1 MSSITASALPELDL
15 PASWVEG
22 PEKLSWT
29 FLLAL
34 GLHIFVLLGIAF
46 LPEDSAPAPQVL
58 EVTLAHFRSEQAPR
72 EADFVAQANQVGSG
86 TEVEKRLLTT
96 NEIAPI
102 EDDAIRDTLRMQ
114 ETARTPAQEARH
126 NLVVTR
132 STTTR
137 KAAKAKQKSEQREA
151 QRADQDVLERQQQE
165 IASLEAQLAREKE
178 AYAKRPKVRQLT
190 SVSTRESFDALY
202 VEAFRREVEE
212 VGTRN
217 FPDQA
222 LREKK
227 FGQVR
232 LMVALNPNGSVREID
247 VLKSSGYRFLDEAA
261 MRSVRLAAPFAPF
274 PPEMRKI
281 TDILEIIR
289 TWRFDEQQTLSADE
303 E

>member
-1 MSSITASALPELDL
+1 MKMPVADPGIGWSA
-15 PASWVEG
+15 G
-22 PEKLSWT
+22 PDRLTWAL
-29 FLLAL
+29 LLAL
-34 GLHIFVLLGIAF
+34 TLHGLLILGVAF
-46 LPEDSAPAPQVL
+46 IPEKEKPTPNVL

-72 EADFVAQANQVGSG
+72 EADFAAQANQVGSG

-96 NEIAPI
+96 TEIAPI
-102 EDDAIRDTLRMQ
+102 EDDSIRETLQ
-114 ETARTPAQEARH
+114 VEETARSPAKEARH

-132 STTTR
+132 STTNR
-137 KAAKAKQKSEQREA
+137 KAPKARQKSEQHDAR
-151 QRADQDVLERQQQE
+151 RAEQDVVERRQQE

-217 FPDQA
+217 FPAQA
-222 LREKK
+222 MREQK

-232 LMVALNPNGSVREID
+232 LMVAINPNGSVREIE

-274 PPEMRKI
+274 PPEMRRI
-281 TDILEIIR
+281 TDILEVIR
-289 TWRFDEQQTLSADE
+289 TWKFDEQKTLSGE
-303 E
+303 EG

>member
-1 MSSITASALPELDL
+1 MTAAAPAWNDAGPDRLTWAL
-15 PASWVEG
+15 
-22 PEKLSWT
+22 
-29 FLLAL
+29 LLAL
-34 GLHIFVLLGIAF
+34 GLHGMLILGVTFV
-46 LPEDSAPAPQVL
+46 PEKEKPEPNVL

-72 EADFVAQANQVGSG
+72 EADFAAQANQVGSG
-86 TEVEKRLLTT
+86 TEAEKRLLTT
-96 NEIAPI
+96 TERAPI
-102 EDDAIRDTLRMQ
+102 EGDTIQETLQ
-114 ETARTPAQEARH
+114 AEETARTPATENRH

-137 KAAKAKQKSEQREA
+137 KAGKARQVAEQRDARQADEDA
-151 QRADQDVLERQQQE
+151 YERRQRE

-217 FPDQA
+217 FPEQA
-222 LREKK
+222 MRDRA

-232 LMVALNPNGSVREID
+232 LMVAINPNGSVREIEI
-247 VLKSSGYRFLDEAA
+247 LKSSGYRFLDEAA

-274 PPEMRKI
+274 PPEMHKI

-289 TWRFDEQQTLSADE
+289 TWKFDERRAVSSE
-303 E
+303 GE

>member
-1 MSSITASALPELDL
+1 MTDLARL
-15 PASWVEG
+15 PADPGQPGWSAG
-22 PEKLSWT
+22 PDRLTWAL
-29 FLLAL
+29 LLAL
-34 GLHIFVLLGIAF
+34 GLHGLFILGVTFI
-46 LPEDSAPAPQVL
+46 PEKERPAPNVL
-58 EVTLAHFRSEQAPR
+58 EVTLAHFRSEEAPR
-72 EADFVAQANQVGSG
+72 EADFAAQANQVGSG
-86 TEVEKRLLTT
+86 TETEKRLLTT
-96 NEIAPI
+96 TERAPI
-102 EDDAIRDTLRMQ
+102 EDDAIRETLQ
-114 ETARTPAQEARH
+114 VQQAARAPAKEARH

-137 KAAKAKQKSEQREA
+137 KAGKPKHKAEDRDARRAEEDVIERRQR
-151 QRADQDVLERQQQE
+151 E

-190 SVSTRESFDALY
+190 SVSTKESFDALY

-217 FPDQA
+217 FPEQA
-222 LREKK
+222 MRERT

-232 LMVALNPNGSVREID
+232 LMVALNPNGSVREIE

-281 TDILEIIR
+281 TDILEVIR
-289 TWRFDEQQTLSADE
+289 TWKFDERKTLSTDE

>member
-1 MSSITASALPELDL
+1 MTADS
-15 PASWVEG
+15 PAWPVAG
-22 PEKLSWT
+22 QDRLAWT
-29 FLLAL
+29 LLLAL
-34 GLHIFVLLGIAF
+34 GLHGVLILGVTFV
-46 LPEDSAPAPQVL
+46 PEKERPAPSVL

-72 EADFVAQANQVGSG
+72 DADFAAQASQVGSG
-86 TEVEKRLLTT
+86 TETEKHLLTT
-96 NEIAPI
+96 TERAPI
-102 EDDAIRDTLRMQ
+102 EGDTIQ
-114 ETARTPAQEARH
+114 ETLQAEQTARMPSPESRH
-126 NLVVTR
+126 DLVVPH

-137 KAAKAKQKSEQREA
+137 KAGKAKQKSEQREA
-151 QRADQDVLERQQQE
+151 RQSDEDMLERRQQE
-165 IASLEAQLAREKE
+165 IASLEAQLAHQKD

-222 LREKK
+222 MRDHT

-232 LMVALNPNGSVREID
+232 LMVAINPNGSVRQIEI
-247 VLKSSGYRFLDEAA
+247 LKSSGFRILDEAA

-289 TWRFDEQQTLSADE
+289 TWKFDERRAVSSE
-303 E
+303 GE

>member
-1 MSSITASALPELDL
+1 MTAASLPWTSSQDRLTWALVAAMGLHGL
-15 PASWVEG
+15 V
-22 PEKLSWT
+22 
-29 FLLAL
+29 AL
-34 GLHIFVLLGIAF
+34 GIHFV
-46 LPEDSAPAPQVL
+46 PEDLKPTANVL

-72 EADFVAQANQVGSG
+72 EADFAAQANQVGSG
-86 TEVEKRLLTT
+86 TEAEKRLLTT
-96 NEIAPI
+96 TERAPI
-102 EDDAIRDTLRMQ
+102 EDDAIRETMQ
-114 ETARTPAQEARH
+114 VQEAARAPAEESRR
-126 NLVVTR
+126 NLVVTHN
-132 STTTR
+132 SKAR
-137 KAAKAKQKSEQREA
+137 KTGKAKQKSEQKEA
-151 QRADQDVLERQQQE
+151 RRADADTFERRQRE

-222 LREKK
+222 LREHK

-232 LMVALNPNGSVREID
+232 LMVALNPNGSIRTIE
-247 VLKSSGYRFLDEAA
+247 VLKSSGHRFLDEAA
-261 MRSVRLAAPFAPF
+261 KRSVNLAAPFAPF

-289 TWRFDEQQTLSADE
+289 TWKFDEGKTLSTDG
-303 E
+303 